1 MPWNTILFFNHWSPH
16 PFYNFDFHTVK
27 TSLPK
32 TQFWSDFCLNG
43 NVDTR
48 LTRCY
53 YVAFNLYLLK
63 MLLQYIHLE
72 SELQDIRRTWVNN
85 NWKDV
90 LTILTTFVNNN
101 NMKSLDGRVAASK
114 ECSSTLMMTCSLVE
128 AQCWCIVIF
137 ALKSSWGEMESKGDL
152 KHQVSEE

>member
-1 MPWNTILFFNHWSPH
+1 MG
-16 PFYNFDFHTVK
+16 
-27 TSLPK
+27 LPDSFLRSIFPCVLK
-32 TQFWSDFCLNG
+32 RFLSDFCLNG

-53 YVAFNLYLLK
+53 YHVAFNLYLLK
-63 MLLQYIHLE
+63 MLLQCIHLE

-90 LTILTTFVNNN
+90 LSILTTFVNNN